1 MRSVINEVRLISGL
15 ALSGVADNSS
25 SSGGLPVCEMPREE
39 MKRPLIRGRGAGSMP
54 LEASTSDTCAPVVGV
69 LGTGD
74 FSRSLTGR
82 LVASG
87 YQVVVGSRSPK
98 RSLALFPEKAEVGVT
113 PGVGLWMY

>member
-1 MRSVINEVRLISGL
+1 
-15 ALSGVADNSS
+15 
-25 SSGGLPVCEMPREE
+25 MPREE
-39 MKRPLIRGRGAGSMP
+39 MKRPLIRGRGAGSRP
-54 LEASTSDTCAPVVGV
+54 LEASASDPGTPVVGV

-98 RSLALFPEKAEVGVT
+98 RSLALFPEEAEVGVT
-113 PGVGLWMY
+113 PAGLLDLLIRSFILSHSHLFIQLLNKLIDSFTHS

>member
-1 MRSVINEVRLISGL
+1 
-15 ALSGVADNSS
+15 
-25 SSGGLPVCEMPREE
+25 MPREE
-39 MKRPLIRGRGAGSMP
+39 MKRPLIRGRGTGSRP
-54 LEASTSDTCAPVVGV
+54 LEASASDPGTPVVGV

-98 RSLALFPEKAEVGVT
+98 RSLALFPEEAEVGVT
-113 PGVGLWMY
+113 PAGLLDLLIGSFIHSLTHTLTYSLSYLTS